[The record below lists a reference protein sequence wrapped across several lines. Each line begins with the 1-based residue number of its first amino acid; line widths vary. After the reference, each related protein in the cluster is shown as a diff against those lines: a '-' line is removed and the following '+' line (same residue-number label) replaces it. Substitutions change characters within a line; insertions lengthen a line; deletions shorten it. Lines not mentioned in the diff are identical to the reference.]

1 MVSPVIRER
10 ETEVNAYFP
19 ADIWY
24 NYHTGEIEH
33 ENETIGQSKL
43 LHTDINEIQLH
54 VRSGYIIPTQNPA
67 NTTEYSRQ
75 NPFGLIIAL
84 NSDNEAIGDLFYDDG
99 KSQDILNNYYLS
111 TFSVRDNK
119 LQMDIEHND
128 YNESNLMIL
137 DKIRILTKNE
147 LDSNWT
153 FILNDTLIDSINI
166 EFNNSAVILKN
177 LQIPM
182 SSSFKLEWALS
193 TNNALI
199 IDCSIQNKSI
209 TKEDCEAKSCVFI
222 KSQGETPSCS
232 IPKHS
237 GGFSLLVNETL
248 NETYYLTKSDDFSLF
263 SENDIVDLI
272 VKVSHGNVGNGF
284 KASRLHV
291 NFINI

>member
-153 FILNDTLIDSINI
+153 FILNDTSII
-166 EFNNSAVILKN
+166 RKSDILFKDTEVVLSN
-177 LQIPM
+177 LFI
-182 SSSFKLEWALS
+182 SISYSFKINWVKL
-193 TNNALI
+193 NKN
-199 IDCSIQNKSI
+199 SI
-209 TKEDCEAKSCVFI
+209 V
-222 KSQGETPSCS
+222 
-232 IPKHS
+232 
-237 GGFSLLVNETL
+237 
-248 NETYYLTKSDDFSLF
+248 
-263 SENDIVDLI
+263 
-272 VKVSHGNVGNGF
+272 
-284 KASRLHV
+284 
-291 NFINI
+291 